1 MKKPEILAPAGSMES
16 LRAAVAAGCDAVYI
30 GGSRFGARAYASNP
44 AGDEMVQAIEYC
56 HLHGVRIYMTV
67 NTLLKERELGEMYS
81 YMLPYYE
88 AGLDAAIVQ
97 DVGVMRSLHQWFPD
111 LPIHASTQMT
121 LTMGQST
128 RLLERYGVTRIVP
141 ARELSLDELKQ
152 MRQDTNLELEVFVH
166 GALCYCYSGQCLFS
180 SMQGGRSGNR
190 GRCAQPC
197 RMLYQHE
204 KEKSYLLSPR
214 ELCNLSYVG
223 ELSEMGIDSL
233 KIEGRMKRPEY
244 TAFVT
249 AMFRKYVDLYASL
262 GREEYQNWQKKNQR
276 QWQDDMRKLA
286 ELYNRTGFTKGY
298 LEGDAGVPFQGKH
311 GIRGTML
318 SDRRPKHGG
327 VQVGKVLSVDRH
339 TVTYRLLLPVHPQ
352 DVVEFRDAES
362 RTLYEYTIGTPEN
375 AGKTVTARYQKG
387 CRIRPGDLVYR
398 TKDADLLQE
407 IQKTILGRELRIGI
421 SGVFQASE
429 GEKCSLTISDGN
441 CEVTVCGEE
450 AGRAKNR
457 PAEEVSVRKS
467 LCQTG
472 DSPFVFEELQIV
484 LKGDL
489 FLSVGGIKK
498 LRREALEQ
506 LRQKILERDRRK
518 VDENRLVRESAEV
531 ADEGQWG
538 TGISATVMTWEQLM
552 AVLTDPSVE
561 EVALKMDLLS
571 DEKLQE
577 GLCRIRE
584 SGRRSVLVLPA
595 ICRRPVW
602 SRYEQQIRQGKGIFC
617 GEQPDGYLVKNLE
630 SFLLLR
636 DILGVKT
643 DQIRTDAG
651 LYVMNSSAAAW
662 WQEQGVC
669 QMTAPLELTSGEL
682 SKLKC
687 RNRMQM
693 IVYGHIPLMVSA
705 QCTVFNTSG
714 CVAGKEGQGSIFSFQ
729 DQKNREFVGVNYCK
743 YCYNIIYQGVPLNL
757 CGEISDIQ
765 EMGFSGCRY
774 DFTVEDAEE
783 TLAVLKGKMPEQSG
797 RGHFDLGIE

>member
-30 GGSRFGARAYASNP
+30 GGSRFGARAYAGNP
-44 AGDEMVQAIEYC
+44 AEDEMVQAIEYC

-67 NTLLKERELGEMYS
+67 NTLLKERELGELYS

-111 LPIHASTQMT
+111 LPLHASTQMT

-128 RLLERYGVTRIVP
+128 GLLEQYGVTRIVP
-141 ARELSLDELKQ
+141 ARELSLGELEQ
-152 MRQDTNLELEVFVH
+152 MRQDTGLELEVFVH

-197 RMLYQHE
+197 RMPYQHGT
-204 KEKSYLLSPR
+204 EKSYLLSPR

-249 AMFRKYVDLYASL
+249 AMFRKYVDLYAGL
-262 GREEYQNWQKKNQR
+262 GREEYRNWQEKHR
-276 QWQDDMRKLA
+276 EQWQEDMRKLA

-298 LEGDAGVPFQGKH
+298 LDGAAGVPFQGKH
-311 GIRGTML
+311 GTRGTML

-339 TVTYRLLLPVHPQ
+339 TVTYRLLLPVHSQ
-352 DVVEFRDAES
+352 DVVEFRDTES
-362 RTLYEYTIGTPEN
+362 RTLYEYTIGTPEK
-375 AGKTVTARYQKG
+375 AGETVTARYRKG

-398 TKDADLLQE
+398 TKDAELLQE
-407 IQKTILGRELRIGI
+407 IRETILSREPRIGI
-421 SGVFQASE
+421 NGMFRASE
-429 GEKCSLTISDGN
+429 GENCSLTISDGS
-441 CEVTVCGEE
+441 CEVTVYGEE

-457 PAEEVSVRKS
+457 PAEEASVRKS

-484 LKGDL
+484 LEGDL

-498 LRREALEQ
+498 LRREALER
-506 LRQKILERDRRK
+506 LRQKMLERDRRK
-518 VDENRLVRESAEV
+518 ADENRRMQESTETENE
-531 ADEGQWG
+531 DQRCI
-538 TGISATVMTWEQLM
+538 GISAAVMTWEQLR
-552 AVLTDPSVE
+552 AVLSEPAVE
-561 EVALKMDLLS
+561 EVALKTDLLS
-571 DEKLQE
+571 DEELQE
-577 GLCRIRE
+577 GLHRIRE

-595 ICRRPVW
+595 VFRRPLW
-602 SRYEQQIRQGKGIFC
+602 SCYEQQIRQGKGLFC

-630 SFLLLR
+630 SFLFLR
-636 DILGVKT
+636 DVLAVQAN
-643 DQIRTDAG
+643 QIRTDAG
-651 LYVMNSSAAAW
+651 LYVMNSGAAAW
-662 WQEQGVC
+662 WKEQGVRG
-669 QMTAPLELTSGEL
+669 MTAPLELTSDEL
-682 SKLKC
+682 SKLEC

-705 QCTVFNTSG
+705 QCTTFNTSG
-714 CVAGKEGQGSIFSFQ
+714 CVAGKEGQGNGFSFR
-729 DQKNREFVGVNYCK
+729 DQKNREFISVNYCK

-757 CGEISDIQ
+757 CGEISDMQ

-774 DFTVEDAEE
+774 DFTVESAEE